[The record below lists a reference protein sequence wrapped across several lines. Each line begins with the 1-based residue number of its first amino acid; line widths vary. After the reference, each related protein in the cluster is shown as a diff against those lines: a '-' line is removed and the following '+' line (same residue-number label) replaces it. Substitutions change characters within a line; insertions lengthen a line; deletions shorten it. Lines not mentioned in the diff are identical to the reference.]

1 MVQERWL
8 RVWSLARLQDAIGT
22 PVHASN
28 VVLGPVDVLGTGN
41 VRLGRDA
48 LIYPGVHLETQGAG
62 RIEIGDGVVL
72 SRGVHIVAFDRVT
85 LADGVMVGEYS
96 SLRDANHRL
105 SDDSVRHSGHDHA
118 PITVGRN
125 AWIGRGVTV
134 LKGAVLGD
142 SCVVAANA
150 VVTRHVAERT
160 VVGGV
165 PAAIL
170 KTSSGVHA
178 VDADRRGFA
187 AAPILTAR
195 A

>member
-1 MVQERWL
+1 
-8 RVWSLARLQDAIGT
+8 
-22 PVHASN
+22 VHASN

-85 LADGVMVGEYS
+85 LGDGAMVGEYS

-105 SDDSVRHSGHDHA
+105 SDESVRHSGHDHA
-118 PITVGRN
+118 PIAVGRN
-125 AWIGRGVTV
+125 VWIGRGAAV
-134 LKGAVLGD
+134 LKGVTLGD

-150 VVTRHVAERT
+150 VVTRPVAAGT
-160 VVGGV
+160 VVGGI
-165 PAAIL
+165 PAATL
-170 KTSSGVHA
+170 RSSPG
-178 VDADRRGFA
+178 RRPAHRGRGDPA
-187 AAPILTAR
+187 AAPLSIAGT
-195 A
+195 